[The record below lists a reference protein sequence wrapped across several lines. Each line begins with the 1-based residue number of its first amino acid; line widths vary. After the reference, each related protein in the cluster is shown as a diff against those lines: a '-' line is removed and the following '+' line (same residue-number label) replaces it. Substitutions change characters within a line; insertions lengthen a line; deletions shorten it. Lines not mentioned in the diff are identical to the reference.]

1 MAIRPCKAWNT
12 PTMIIMIAANMMN
25 PTAQPLV
32 PRSARRA
39 ADDEYASSV
48 ISQSLLC
55 CAAGHLGRPQR
66 TTEGTIAPGPAC
78 WHHPIRVRTSR
89 VDELP
94 TRRPVWEVVWQ
105 ATHA

>member
-1 MAIRPCKAWNT
+1 MPMSPCNAWNT

-32 PRSARRA
+32 SRSARRA
-39 ADDEYASSV
+39 ADDEYA
-48 ISQSLLC
+48 
-55 CAAGHLGRPQR
+55 
-66 TTEGTIAPGPAC
+66 
-78 WHHPIRVRTSR
+78 SR

-105 ATHA
+105 ATRA